1 MHTFEEQLDYIVDGL
16 AEYNFAVVDHF
27 LPQDLTQQL
36 LESLLQLREE
46 GELKKAGVG
55 KQQNFQVDKTIRGD
69 YIKWIDSK
77 TAKKI
82 IHEFLEKIEALR
94 QYLNRTCYLGLK
106 DYESHF
112 AVYPPGTFYQR
123 HADRFQ
129 QNAHRIITF
138 VYYLNPEWK
147 EEDGGI
153 LRLYLPGDAIKDV
166 VPVAGRLACFRSE
179 VEHEVLLAHK
189 TRCSITGWMLDQIS
203 SLTFL

>member
-16 AEYNFAVVDHF
+16 AEHNFAVVDHF
-27 LPQDLTQQL
+27 LPQDKTRQL
-36 LESLLQLREE
+36 LERLLHLREE
-46 GELKKAGVG
+46 GELKKAGIG

-69 YIKWIDSK
+69 YIKWIDPN
-77 TAKKI
+77 TA
-82 IHEFLEKIEALR
+82 HEITRTFLEKVETLM

-112 AVYPPGTFYQR
+112 AVYPPGTFYKR

-129 QNAHRIITF
+129 QKTHRVITF
-138 VYYLNPEWK
+138 VYYLNPEWT

-153 LRLYLPGDAIKDV
+153 LRLYLPEDQIKDV

-179 VEHEVLLAHK
+179 IEHEVLLAHK
-189 TRCSITGWMLDQIS
+189 ARYSITGWMLDQVS

>member
-16 AEYNFAVVDHF
+16 VEHNFAVVDHF
-27 LPQDLTQQL
+27 LPQYLTRQL

-46 GELKKAGVG
+46 GELKKAGIG

-69 YIKWIDSK
+69 YIKWIDPQ
-77 TAKKI
+77 TTHKI
-82 IHEFLEKIEALR
+82 THEFLEKIETLM
-94 QYLNRTCYLGLK
+94 QYLNHTCYLGLK

-112 AVYPPGTFYQR
+112 AVYPPGTFYKR

-129 QNAHRIITF
+129 QSSHRIITF

-153 LRLYLPGDAIKDV
+153 LRLYLPGDDIKDV
-166 VPVAGRLACFRSE
+166 IPIAGRLVCFRSE
-179 VEHEVLLAHK
+179 LEHEVLLAHK
-189 TRCSITGWMLDQIS
+189 VRYSITGWILNQIS